1 MRTSPERDRKLSTTA
16 REEPDINQRVLTL
29 TVPIKKLTYLLY
41 LFGPTRGVTAKYLVL
56 RTRKL
61 ASSRIIS
68 QRMFTTRGIYF
79 NTNKSILPLDVQ
91 RVVCPLPTASY
102 SHLHHC
108 HSPTPG
114 NQQSII
120 CLLKKTFHPV

>member
-61 ASSRIIS
+61 GVLASFHKGCLLQEVFI
-68 QRMFTTRGIYF
+68 
-79 NTNKSILPLDVQ
+79 SILIRAFYL
-91 RVVCPLPTASY
+91 
-102 SHLHHC
+102 
-108 HSPTPG
+108 
-114 NQQSII
+114 
-120 CLLKKTFHPV
+120 